1 MKIGTDEGLLLVDR
15 IMDRLGFRRDSGQRD
30 PSGAPRQLSKVRYLD
45 ADGNEVGLHF
55 SLHLSPQG
63 SGIATKA
70 VFNKTLSRTWHSLE
84 NMIDGIGQTVGRW
97 KQTHADRAVPGQ
109 ASSEKSRTGA
119 AAGSVVSG
127 GRRFI
132 DGKAFAGDVR
142 AGLDDAALMQKYR
155 VSQARLL
162 SLLARLVWEGLLTPE
177 DVEERKSLSRTVY
190 MAVYQCRLC
199 KRIMFDYSEQCPD
212 CGGPIAVMNRKDS
225 DFG

>member
-1 MKIGTDEGLLLVDR
+1 MKIGTDEGLLLVDK
-15 IMDRLGFRRDSGQRD
+15 IMDRLGFRRDSGGRGS
-30 PSGAPRQLSKVRYLD
+30 PAAPRQLSKVRYLD

-70 VFNKTLSRTWHSLE
+70 VFNKTRSRTWHSLE
-84 NMIDGIGQTVGRW
+84 TMINGIGETVGRW
-97 KQTHADRAVPGQ
+97 KELHADPP
-109 ASSEKSRTGA
+109 ASGLATPEKSRAGT
-119 AAGSVVSG
+119 AAGQVLSAG
-127 GRRFI
+127 KRII
-132 DGKAFAGDVR
+132 DAKAFAADLR
-142 AGLDDAALMQKYR
+142 AGLDDAALMKKYR
-155 VSQARLL
+155 VSQSRLL

-199 KRIMFDYSEQCPD
+199 KRFMFDYSEQCPD
-212 CGGPIAVMNRKDS
+212 CGGPIAVINRKDS